1 MGEWRDGWVHRWVDG
16 RIDGGC
22 VHAWVCGWTGK
33 SLGLRIE
40 VEAFTRKAGLGRRL
54 LGGRLECVLGQGRR
68 FMSGVIAQ
76 RKLRF

>member
-1 MGEWRDGWVHRWVDG
+1 MGGWRDGWVHRWVDG

-40 VEAFTRKAGLGRRL
+40 VEAFTRKAGLG
-54 LGGRLECVLGQGRR
+54 GDC
-68 FMSGVIAQ
+68 
-76 RKLRF
+76 